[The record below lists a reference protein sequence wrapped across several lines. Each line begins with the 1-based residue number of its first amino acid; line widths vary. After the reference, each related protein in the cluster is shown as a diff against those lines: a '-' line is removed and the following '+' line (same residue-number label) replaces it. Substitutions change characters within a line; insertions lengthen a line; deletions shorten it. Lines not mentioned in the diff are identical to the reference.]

1 MTIAGPRRKPGVP
14 AVPLGGYGL
23 DAPRVVAAFVA
34 AAAVGVVCLLV
45 SATTSADL
53 WGLGVV
59 LAAVGGSTSAA
70 MLHSSLRGKI
80 ILRDRVL
87 NSLSWRGDEDV
98 LDLGTGGGL
107 LLLGAAARSPGGVAT
122 GIDLWRGVDQAGPGP
137 ARCWANAETLGLQ
150 DRIRVLTG
158 DMSALPLPDGSVDV
172 VLACLAI
179 HNIPDPGRRRRTLD
193 EAARVLRPA
202 GRLVV
207 IDFAHTSDYV
217 SAARAA
223 GLTDVTRSSTSFLMW
238 PPVRIVTARKPAVS
252 WPVADLRGGGESR
265 RHDR

>member
-1 MTIAGPRRKPGVP
+1 
-14 AVPLGGYGL
+14 
-23 DAPRVVAAFVA
+23 VVAAFVV
-34 AAAVGVVCLLV
+34 AAAVGAVCLLL
-45 SATTSADL
+45 SATTSANL

-70 MLHSSLRGKI
+70 MLHSSLWGKV

-87 NSLSWRGDEDV
+87 NSLSWRGNEDA
-98 LDLGTGGGL
+98 LDLGTGAGL
-107 LLLGAAARSPGGVAT
+107 MLLGAAARCPDGVAT
-122 GIDLWRGVDQAGPGP
+122 GIDLWHGADQSRPGP
-137 ARCWANAETLGLQ
+137 ARCRANAKTLGFQ
-150 DRIRVLTG
+150 DRIEVLTG
-158 DMSALPLPDGSVDV
+158 DMSAPPLPDSSVDV

-179 HNIPDPGRRRRTLD
+179 HNIHDPGRRRRTID
-193 EAARVLRPA
+193 EATRVLRPA

-207 IDFAHTSDYV
+207 IDLAHTSEYV

-223 GLTDVTRSSTSFLMW
+223 GLTDVTRSSPSLLMW

-252 WPVADLRGGGESR
+252 WPAADLRGGGESR